1 MFMKFFLPLFL
12 LLLFYIRSVAQYTD
26 STNYHVLLT
35 STGSINRT
43 NDDRAYLLN
52 NALNFGLKKKS
63 FILNSSSAWL
73 YGKQNN
79 NLTNNDFSTT
89 LNFNLYKTFPH
100 FYYWGLVNYNTS
112 YSLKLKNQLLAGGG
126 IAYSILDKENA
137 YINISNGVLFDQSS
151 LIVGDSYHTYRNS
164 LRLQYHFMIK
174 ELITID
180 GNHFIQNS
188 FNRKGDY
195 IIRSSATLG
204 LKLRK
209 WISLT
214 TALNYNKLNI
224 TSSENLN
231 FTYGLTLDKYF

>member
-1 MFMKFFLPLFL
+1 MKLTAFLLCFFLGCIKAF
-12 LLLFYIRSVAQYTD
+12 AQYSD
-26 STNYHVLLT
+26 STNYHLLLS

-43 NDDRAYLLN
+43 NEDRAYLLN

-63 FILNSSSAWL
+63 FVLNSTSAWL
-73 YGKQNN
+73 YGKQNS

-126 IAYSILDKENA
+126 IADSILDKPNA
-137 YINISNGVLFDQSS
+137 YLNLSDGVLFDQSS

-164 LRLQYHFMIK
+164 LRLQYHFEIK
-174 ELITID
+174 ELITVD
-180 GNHFIQNS
+180 GNHFLQNS
-188 FNRKGDY
+188 FERKGDH
-195 IIRSSATLG
+195 IIRSTTTLG

-224 TSSENLN
+224 TRSENLN
-231 FTYGLTLDKYF
+231 LTYGLTLDKYF

>member
-1 MFMKFFLPLFL
+1 MKLFVPL
-12 LLLFYIRSVAQYTD
+12 LLLCSCYARSFAQYSD
-26 STNYHVLLT
+26 STNYHILLT

-43 NDDRAYLLN
+43 NEDRAYLLN
-52 NALNFGLKKKS
+52 NAFNFGLKKKS
-63 FILNSSSAWL
+63 FVLNSTSAWL

-137 YINISNGVLFDQSS
+137 YINISNGLLFDQSS
-151 LIVGDSYHTYRNS
+151 LIVGDSYHTFRNS
-164 LRLQYHFMIK
+164 LRLQYHFIIK
-174 ELITID
+174 NLITID
-180 GNHFIQNS
+180 GNHFLQNS
-188 FNRKGDY
+188 FSRKGDY

-231 FTYGLTLDKYF
+231 LTYGLTLDKYF

>member
-1 MFMKFFLPLFL
+1 MKFIALPFCL
-12 LLLFYIRSVAQYTD
+12 LLCYFKLCAQYTD
-26 STNYHVLLT
+26 STSYHVVLT

-43 NDDRAYLLN
+43 NEDRAYLLN
-52 NALNFGLKKKS
+52 NALNFGMKKKS
-63 FILNSSSAWL
+63 FVLNSNTAWL
-73 YGKQNN
+73 YGKQNSD
-79 NLTNNDFSTT
+79 LTNNDFSTT

-126 IAYSILDKENA
+126 IAYSILDKPNA
-137 YINISNGVLFDQSS
+137 YINLSDGVLFDQSS

-164 LRLQYHFMIK
+164 LRLQYHFAIR

-180 GNHFIQNS
+180 GNYFLQNA
-188 FNRKGDY
+188 FDRKGDY
-195 IIRSSATLG
+195 IIRSTTTLG

-224 TSSENLN
+224 THSENLN
-231 FTYGLTLDKYF
+231 LTYGLTLDKYF